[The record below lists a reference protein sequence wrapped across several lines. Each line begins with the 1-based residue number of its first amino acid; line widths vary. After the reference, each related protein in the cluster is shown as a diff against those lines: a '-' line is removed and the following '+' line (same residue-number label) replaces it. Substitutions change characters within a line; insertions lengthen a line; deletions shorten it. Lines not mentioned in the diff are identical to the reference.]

1 MHIFMFLF
9 CLPIGKEDCL
19 VKLYES
25 KEQAQIAEKGGLNL
39 FYILFIHIQRELIL
53 GILRSALFILFG
65 YLTLL
70 MGEDCEPTPQGN
82 LL

>member
-25 KEQAQIAEKGGLNL
+25 KEQVQIA
-39 FYILFIHIQRELIL
+39 
-53 GILRSALFILFG
+53 
-65 YLTLL
+65 
-70 MGEDCEPTPQGN
+70 
-82 LL
+82 